1 MPEIFLPPVAS
12 HTTGGFFMLR
22 SWRILADGKAV
33 PKLSSQMEEVLHSV
47 EDHPSSQMEEVLHS
61 VEDHPRRNRREK
73 QPRQAGDDGDTA
85 PLKRQVPSSPPGARE
100 LKTGICRPYSN
111 SRVSLSAVHCRCM
124 APPPC
129 GEKNSGDARR
139 LTYSPMPKTRFTA
152 LSFPYPYKASG
163 SR

>member
-47 EDHPSSQMEEVLHS
+47 EDHP
-61 VEDHPRRNRREK
+61 RRNRREK
-73 QPRQAGDDGDTA
+73 QPRQAGDDGDTP

-124 APPPC
+124 ALPPPC